1 MDRRHFFGSVLGGA
15 TLGGLSLASGPAS
28 AAAGGEQGFKTIPAA
43 ERRRNRFLNVTLT
56 THEGQQVKFY
66 DNLLKDKTVL
76 LNFFYTNCV
85 AEAICPLTTA
95 NLVEVQKLLGAQVG
109 QEIFMYSISLDPEHD
124 TPKVLLEYAR
134 AFQAKPGWLFL
145 TGATMDIEAVRR
157 NLGYVDLDPV
167 KDRDRSQHIGMVR
180 YGIEPLERWA
190 GCPSLSKPRT
200 IVDFLTRLDPTREW
214 RGVGDS
220 DVPPVPAAA
229 HDHHG

>member
-1 MDRRHFFGSVLGGA
+1 MEKRFIQIS
-15 TLGGLSLASGPAS
+15 
-28 AAAGGEQGFKTIPAA
+28 AA
-43 ERRRNRFLNVTLT
+43 ERRRNRFRNVTLT
-56 THEGQQVKFY
+56 THEGKAVKFY
-66 DNLLKDKTVL
+66 DDLLKDKTVL

-95 NLVEVQKLLGAQVG
+95 NLVEVQKLLGPQVG
-109 QEIFMYSISLDPEHD
+109 RDIFMYSITLDPEHD
-124 TPKVLLEYAR
+124 TPQVLQEYAR
-134 AFQAKPGWLFL
+134 AFQVKPGWLFL
-145 TGATMDIEAVRR
+145 TGAKADIEVLRR

-214 RGVGDS
+214 PGVGDP
-220 DVPPVPAAA
+220 DVHPEPALA
-229 HDHHG
+229 HDHHS

>member
-1 MDRRHFFGSVLGGA
+1 MEKRFID
-15 TLGGLSLASGPAS
+15 
-28 AAAGGEQGFKTIPAA
+28 IPAA
-43 ERRRNRFLNVTLT
+43 QRRRNRFRNVPLI
-56 THEGQQVKFY
+56 THEGQEVRFY
-66 DNLLKDKTVL
+66 DDLLKDKTVL
-76 LNFFYTNCV
+76 LNFFYTNCE

-95 NLVEVQKLLGAQVG
+95 NLVEVQKLLGARVG
-109 QEIFMYSISLDPEHD
+109 RDLFMYSITLDPAQD
-124 TPKVLLEYAR
+124 TPQVLKQYAEGFR
-134 AFQAKPGWLFL
+134 VKPGWRFL
-145 TGATMDIEAVRR
+145 TGAPADIEAVRR

-214 RGVGDS
+214 LGVGA
-220 DVPPVPAAA
+220 PEIRPVPASA